1 MEKIY
6 KSARNWTGAT
16 VFYFTDNMT
25 TYYIIMNGS
34 SRGPQLHKLVRASK
48 RLEVLMCCRIEV
60 IHVPGVL
67 MVDEG
72 TDGLSHGLWLSAQRI
87 YRSSLTES
95 DLALGAVPFS
105 TALGS
110 WALDTV
116 GLPTDTEYRLQ
127 HSLSPWSFETV
138 YGQTTIWVPT
148 PEVARQAL
156 VKFLDIWVEN
166 ATITSG
172 LFLIPRIMQKD

>member
-1 MEKIY
+1 
-6 KSARNWTGAT
+6 
-16 VFYFTDNMT
+16 
-25 TYYIIMNGS
+25 
-34 SRGPQLHKLVRASK
+34 
-48 RLEVLMCCRIEV
+48 
-60 IHVPGVL
+60 
-67 MVDEG
+67 
-72 TDGLSHGLWLSAQRI
+72 
-87 YRSSLTES
+87 
-95 DLALGAVPFS
+95 LALGAVPFS

-116 GLPTDTEYRLQ
+116 GLPTDTEYKLQ
-127 HSLSPWSFETV
+127 QSLSPWTFETI

-172 LFLIPRIMQKD
+172 IFLVPRIMQKDWGHISRHIEEIAIVYPADLPEVCTYPSLIPFALLYVPRYSRCLTAPRMDKPAAGGQYPAWHAEQAEYLRGL